1 MIVVIDGPAG
11 AGKSS
16 TAKEVAK
23 RSAFRYLDSG
33 AFYRAMTVIFKQL
46 GDDLPAFFD
55 RLNSIRLTAQYQGDA
70 FQVFVDGSDV
80 TDQLRLPETAAKV
93 SAVAA
98 IPEARA
104 VVNAAMRE
112 FVSSG
117 DFIGEG
123 RDLGTAVFP
132 HADLK
137 IYLTADLAARSKRR
151 LAELE
156 AMGQAP
162 EPEDV
167 RDNLAH
173 RDTLDA
179 SRAADP
185 LRKADDAVELDTTF
199 LSFEEQVDAVLALIE
214 SIKQRKQPVTLSHPA
229 GDVHPTDVAT
239 QNIMSEELNAENVE
253 NVENVEEAAP
263 AVESTLETA
272 PEVAVVEETIVVDTA
287 AEEAAAEAE
296 AFAEIKAAKAAAPAV
311 ARTVSGPVD
320 GSISGKVYTLA
331 ELNESSEDYDEST
344 YQDLVKMYEGT
355 LSSISEKEIIKGRVV
370 SKDEKYV
377 IVDIGFKSEGIVP
390 LNEFRN
396 PETVKP
402 GDEVEVYLDRVED
415 RDGQL
420 VLSRRKAD
428 TLRVWQNIEN
438 AHNLGTV
445 VEGFIKR
452 RIKGGMVVDVFGIDA
467 FLPGS
472 QIDVRPVRDFDAYV
486 GKTMEFRIV
495 KLNMTSENVVVSH
508 RALIETDLES
518 QREEILATMESGQ
531 VLEGQV
537 KNITDFGV
545 FIDLGGVDGLL
556 HITDL
561 SWGRVEHPS
570 EIIRLD
576 QRLNVVVLEFDQDR
590 KRISLGLK
598 QLEPHPWD
606 EIDKK
611 YPEGSRVQGKVVS
624 IADYG
629 AFIELEKGVEGLIH
643 ISEMSWTQ
651 HIKHPSQLVEKGQV
665 IECVVLNINKT
676 DKKVSLGVKQ
686 LENDRW
692 KDIAARYPSGSQ
704 HKGVV
709 RNLTNFGVFIELEPG
724 IDGLVHIS
732 DLSWTDKVTHPNEVV
747 AKGDELDVVILS
759 IDYENRRI
767 SLGHKQT
774 LSNPWE
780 TYSVEYA
787 PGTKLENGVVA
798 KATEKG
804 VFIKLPLGAEAFLPA
819 KEALFGDAVLANYKD
834 GQVVNVTV
842 IEFDETN
849 KSILV
854 SEKAY
859 LDGDDRKVK
868 KAKPKKGEPA
878 EGAPTLGEMS
888 GLADL
893 KAKLLEQEKNAK
905 G

>member
-33 AFYRAMTVIFKQL
+33 AFYRALTVIFRQL

-55 RLNSIRLTAQYQGDA
+55 RLNSIRLTAQVQGDA
-70 FQVFVDGSDV
+70 FQMFVDGSDV

-93 SAVAA
+93 SVVAA
-98 IPEARA
+98 LPEARA

-137 IYLTADLAARSKRR
+137 IYLTADLAARAKRR

-199 LSFEEQVDAVLALIE
+199 LGFEEQVDAILALID
-214 SIKQRKQPVTLSHPA
+214 SIKQRKQPITLSHPA
-229 GDVHPTDVAT
+229 GDNHPTDVAT
-239 QNIMSEELNAENVE
+239 HNIMSEEIKAENAENVE
-253 NVENVEEAAP
+253 NVEHVENVE
-263 AVESTLETA
+263 ETA
-272 PEVAVVEETIVVDTA
+272 PELAPEVAPAIEPIVDTA

-296 AFAEIKAAKAAAPAV
+296 AFAEIKAAKAAAPVV
-311 ARTVSGPVD
+311 ARTLTGPVD

-396 PETVKP
+396 PDSVKP

-495 KLNMTSENVVVSH
+495 KLNTTSENVVVSH

-518 QREEILATMESGQ
+518 QREEILATMEAGQ

-606 EIDKK
+606 EIDRK

-686 LENDRW
+686 LENDPW
-692 KDIAARYPSGSQ
+692 KDIAARYPSGSK

-732 DLSWTDKVTHPNEVV
+732 DLSWTDKVAHPNEVV
-747 AKGDELDVVILS
+747 AKGDELEVVILS

-804 VFIKLPLGAEAFLPA
+804 IFIKLPLGAEAFLPA
-819 KEALFGDAVLANYKD
+819 KEALFGDAVVANYKD

-842 IEFDETN
+842 IDFDETN

-859 LDGDDRKVK
+859 LEGDDRKVK

-888 GLADL
+888 GLANL